1 MNLHGMDEKL
11 EKEHWET
18 TMKSGQVKRPSNHP
32 VVEFYCKQRIDYM
45 KKYIDFKSIKTAL
58 DVGAGTGFSSFH
70 FSTNISII
78 DVDFATRLMQLNPT
92 KNKVQASAYSLPF
105 KSNSFDLVYGW
116 DFLHHISNSTDVVK
130 EMARVT
136 KNYLA
141 LIEPNRNNP
150 VQFLYGLSKQSER
163 GTLKFHTGKLLE
175 LQRKINFELISC
187 DQIGWLF
194 AGPTPTFLL
203 PLYRRLPFVQKG
215 GIGCIMI
222 CKKPKDHNLN
232 N

>member
-1 MNLHGMDEKL
+1 MHEKL

-18 TMKSGQVKRPSNHP
+18 TMKSGQVKRPSSHP

-45 KKYIDFKSIKTAL
+45 KKYIDFNLIKTAL
-58 DVGAGTGFSSFH
+58 DVGAGTGFSSSH
-70 FSTNISII
+70 FSTNISIT

-92 KNKVQASAYSLPF
+92 KNKVQASAFSLPF

-116 DFLHHISNSTDVVK
+116 DFLHHISNPIDVVK

-141 LIEPNRNNP
+141 LIEPNRYNP
-150 VQFLYGLSKQSER
+150 VQFLYGLSKESER
-163 GTLKFHTGKLLE
+163 GTLKFHTGKLLK
-175 LQRKINFELISC
+175 LQRKINFELIAC
-187 DQIGWLF
+187 DQIGWVF

-203 PLYRRLPFVQKG
+203 KIYRHLPFVQQC
-215 GIGCIMI
+215 GISCIMI
-222 CKKPKDHNLN
+222 GKKPKEHN
-232 N
+232 